1 MHARRCLVSLLV
13 LSAFGVRTAST
24 AAQAADPGVAS
35 STAARLARLVDTPGV
50 SGREDQVRD
59 LVRSMLPAWAKPR
72 VDELG
77 NLTIA
82 VGSGTPS
89 TLLAAPLDEDGYVVS
104 EITEDGYLRLHRPTR
119 EPAHRL
125 LDQFHVGQPILIH
138 TRRNGAVPGV
148 TATPSTH
155 LRRYLP
161 ADEANRIKGLEDL
174 WVDVGAENRAQVDQ
188 LGIRMLDS
196 VTLRERGSTL
206 AGGRVSGPGAQ
217 GRAAAL
223 ALVELVRAWTAAPQ
237 VTGTLTVAWTTQSL
251 FGGRGLNRLIESTRP
266 QRIVLCGLASP
277 SRGKDGDPRGAV
289 GVLGDGPIVASGDP
303 AIVEAARAAG
313 VILQEVHAE
322 RLPFRKPA
330 GWDGTAQI
338 LAAPVLFAQT
348 PVETVDAHDV
358 VAVAQLASALTGTPR
373 PEWREPDAVGS
384 RPAEPASLAPDAGRS
399 MLGALKPVL
408 EAYGVS
414 GHEERP
420 REVVRRLI
428 TEQVTPWA
436 KPRVDERGNL
446 VVTFGAGKDEL
457 VLIAHLDEL
466 GYEITAIRD
475 DGTATV
481 RGRGGMYDSLYE
493 AHPVLVHTAS
503 GPVPAVLTPRSGYTA
518 AETSQ
523 PRTEDLA
530 LYFGASSA
538 AGVRA
543 LGVAQGDTAT
553 VRKTLMRL
561 AGSRVAGRSMDDRSG
576 STALLLALGGI
587 DPAKVAAKIT
597 FIWSVQEETGLAG
610 AVFAA
615 SQLRPRYAFAVDTFV
630 STDSPFDTKRL
641 AHIPLG
647 SGSVLRAMDNSTS
660 SPPDLLDRLV
670 ELSRRRKIPMTIG
683 VTSGGT
689 DASAFSRYGGIDA
702 GLSWPGRYSHSP
714 AEVTDLRDLEAVVN
728 LIVAV
733 ATERW

>member
-1 MHARRCLVSLLV
+1 MQVRRSVVSVVMALG
-13 LSAFGVRTAST
+13 AWAAPA
-24 AAQAADPGVAS
+24 AAQSPAPAAMP
-35 STAARLARLVDTPGV
+35 STAARLAQLVDTPGV
-50 SGREDQVRD
+50 SGREDHVRD
-59 LVRSMLPAWAKPR
+59 LVRSMLPTWAAPR

-77 NLTIA
+77 NLI
-82 VGSGTPS
+82 VSIGSGTPS
-89 TLLAAPLDEDGYVVS
+89 TLLVAPLDEDGYVVS
-104 EITEDGYLRLHRPTR
+104 GIAEDGYLRLHRPTR

-125 LDQFHVGQPILIH
+125 LDQFHIGQPVLIH
-138 TRRNGAVPGV
+138 TRKSGAVPGV

-196 VTLRERGSTL
+196 VTLRERGSML

-223 ALVELVRAWTAAPQ
+223 ALVELVRAWTEAPR
-237 VTGTLTVAWTTQSL
+237 VTGTLTLAWTTQSL

-266 QRIVLCGLASP
+266 QRIVLCGPASP
-277 SRGKDGDPRGAV
+277 ARGKDGDPRGAI
-289 GVLGDGPIVASGDP
+289 GSLGGGPLVATEDASMLD
-303 AIVEAARAAG
+303 AARDAG
-313 VILQEVHAE
+313 IKPQTVPAD
-322 RLPFRKPA
+322 RLPFRRPA
-330 GWDGTAQI
+330 GWDGIVQMV
-338 LAAPVLFAQT
+338 AAPVLFAQT

-358 VAVAQLASALTGTPR
+358 VAVARLAGALTGTPR
-373 PEWREPDAVGS
+373 PEWREPDAAGS
-384 RPAEPASLAPDAGRS
+384 RPAEPASLAPEAGRS
-399 MLGALKPVL
+399 MLSALKPVL

-420 REVVRRLI
+420 RDVVRRLI
-428 TEQVTPWA
+428 IEQVAPWA

-446 VVTFGAGKDEL
+446 VVTVGTGKDEI
-457 VLIAHLDEL
+457 VFIAHLDEL

-475 DGTATV
+475 DGTASV
-481 RGRGGMYDSLYE
+481 RGRGGMFDSLYE

-503 GPVPAVLTPRSGYTA
+503 GPVPAVLAPRSGYTA

-538 AGVRA
+538 ADVRA
-543 LGVAQGDTAT
+543 LGVAQGDAAT
-553 VRKTLMRL
+553 VRKTLLRL

-576 STALLLALGGI
+576 STALLLALGRI
-587 DPAKVAAKIT
+587 DPVRVAAKIT

-610 AVFAA
+610 AAFAA

-714 AEVTDLRDLEAVVN
+714 AEVTDLRDLEAVVT